1 MATGKFISYL
11 RVSTKA
17 QGASGLG
24 LDAQR
29 ESIRNF
35 LNGGEWQLLHE
46 YVEIESGKKNE
57 RVQLQAALDECQLT
71 GAKLLVAKL
80 DRLSRDMAFI
90 VNLMSSPVEFV
101 IADFP
106 AATKFTIHI
115 FAALAEYEREL
126 ISQRTKAAL
135 ARSTKVKGVKGIDNL
150 GPYLESGRKQ
160 GTTASILRADAFAGS
175 LYPKIEAYKQQGQ
188 NLRQIAESLNKR
200 GVLTARGLDGAWT
213 ASAVRSV
220 VERRKRQQV

>member
-17 QGASGLG
+17 QGDSGLG

-29 ESIRNF
+29 ESIKQF
-35 LNGGEWQLLHE
+35 LNGGDWQLLDE
-46 YVEIESGKKNE
+46 YVEVESGKNNN
-57 RVQLQAALDECQLT
+57 RFQLRAALEECQLT

-90 VNLMSSPVEFV
+90 VNLMSSKVEFV

-106 AATKFTIHI
+106 AANKFTIHI

-126 ISQRTKAAL
+126 IGQRTKAAL
-135 ARSTKVKGVKGIDNL
+135 ARSAKAKGVKGPENL
-150 GPYLESGRKQ
+150 GPHLERGREQ
-160 GTTASILRADAFAGS
+160 GTRASILRADAFAES
-175 LYPKIEAYKQQGQ
+175 LYPKIKAYQQQGQ

-213 ASAVRSV
+213 PTAVRNV
-220 VERRKRQQV
+220 LERGQR